1 MARKRDKI
9 KKVFSPPPAEPAPQ
23 DDGDTLEDDLLAA
36 LDAKD
41 AEVQKQAAVV
51 LQSMESAKSEVSLGK
66 SKKDS
71 RSRFEARAARK
82 AEQRVAEL
90 APVDEAADAKMQRE
104 IKEEEDAILG
114 ECEVQGLH
122 MVEIPPDGHCLYTAI
137 ADQLALLGLIP
148 PAAAV
153 PITTRTAAATYMYAH
168 PDMFIPF
175 LPSIEGEDGEGA
187 SSGGLITPKQFEV
200 YCSRVRD
207 TGTWGGEPEITALA
221 SAYKV
226 PIHVVQSGPRRV
238 VVHEPADGVVA
249 KPGAAV
255 KISYHRRMYG
265 LGEHY
270 NSLRPKTLVDRI
282 PGVDHI
288 RAALKA

>member
-23 DDGDTLEDDLLAA
+23 DDGDTLEDDLFAQ

-41 AEVQKQAAVV
+41 AQVRKEAAVV
-51 LQSMESAKSEVSLGK
+51 LQSVESAKSEESVEK
-66 SKKDS
+66 SRKDS

-82 AEQRVAEL
+82 AEQRAAEIP
-90 APVDEAADAKMQRE
+90 PVDEAADAKMQRE
-104 IKEEEDAILG
+104 IKEEEVAILG
-114 ECEVQGLH
+114 ECDAQGLH
-122 MVEIPPDGHCLYTAI
+122 MVEIPPDGHCLYTAV

-153 PITTRTAAATYMYAH
+153 PITTRTAAATYMYSH
-168 PDMFIPF
+168 PDAFIPF
-175 LPSIEGEDGEGA
+175 LPSIDGEDGEGA
-187 SSGGLITPKQFEV
+187 GSAGLMTPKQFEI

-207 TGTWGGEPEITALA
+207 TGTWGGEPEIMALA

-226 PIHVVQSGPRRV
+226 PIHVVQSGPQRV
-238 VVHEPADGVVA
+238 VVHAPTDGVLA
-249 KPGAAV
+249 KPDAVV

-270 NSLRPKTLVDRI
+270 NSLRPKKLADRI
-282 PGVDHI
+282 PGMDHI
-288 RAALKA
+288 RAALKV